1 MVYQYIQDASTGV
14 SRYLRALG
22 FEPRTN
28 SLRGCCSTIEL
39 YPQRRYNTK
48 VYMKKYKVGIIA
60 KNILN
65 KKRTG
70 IENYTI
76 NLLKNFNLNTDY
88 KFIVYINHKYKG
100 KSNLNNIEF
109 KYLKDKKA
117 WTHTVLYKNIKND
130 NLDLLFSPTPTLPI
144 LKLKTKTIVTVHD
157 LSFKYM
163 KKQIINTTK
172 LFIKKSLN
180 NADQIIAV
188 SKYTKEEI
196 HKTFNIDLKK
206 ITTIYEAYDKNIF
219 YPTNYKGEKDGI
231 TLISI
236 GSINRRKNI
245 TQIVKILP
253 ILEEKYGNANLII
266 VGEKGDDFDNLMYTI
281 KDFKLEN
288 KVSITGYVSD
298 TKLKGL
304 IDKSD
309 VLVYP
314 SLEEGFGL
322 PILEGFASNI
332 PVVTSDNSA
341 MKEIGGRAAVLI
353 DPKDIFDI
361 ANGVIAAIENHS
373 KLTKL
378 GIIEASKYSWE
389 KTANETLSLFEKT
402 INS

>member
-1 MVYQYIQDASTGV
+1 
-14 SRYLRALG
+14 
-22 FEPRTN
+22 
-28 SLRGCCSTIEL
+28 
-39 YPQRRYNTK
+39 
-48 VYMKKYKVGIIA
+48 MKKYKVGIIA